1 MKMTEREFLLDAF
14 WVITQ
19 IKPNGSHE
27 EWKEEQGLGID
38 LWLEYFHK
46 TYYEVE
52 FVRKD
57 LVEEVAKVIEK
68 GEVNE

>member
-1 MKMTEREFLLDAF
+1 MTEKEFLLDAL
-14 WVITQ
+14 WVLPL
-19 IKPNGSHE
+19 IKDDSHE
-27 EWKEEQGLGID
+27 RWIENVTPHIEK
-38 LWLEYFHK
+38 WLEYFHK

>member
-1 MKMTEREFLLDAF
+1 MTEKEFLLNAF
-14 WVITQ
+14 WEISQ
-19 IKPNGSHE
+19 IKANGSYE
-27 EWKEEQGLGID
+27 EWKREQVLGIEV
-38 LWLEYFHK
+38 WLEYHHK